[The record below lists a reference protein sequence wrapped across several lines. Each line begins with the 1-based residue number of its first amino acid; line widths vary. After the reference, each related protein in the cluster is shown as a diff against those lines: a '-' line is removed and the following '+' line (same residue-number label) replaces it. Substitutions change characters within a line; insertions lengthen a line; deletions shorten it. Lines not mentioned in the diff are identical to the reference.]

1 MAKKKSTRAGRPTVM
16 TEETLNK
23 LTLAF
28 SKGLSDRE
36 ACLFANISQQ
46 TLYNYCNA
54 NPAFLELKEH
64 LKEKPQMQA
73 KLNVVD
79 GIERGDIELSKWYLE
94 RKNKGEFSTK
104 QDIGITGSINN
115 PFENLTTEELK
126 KLIGSE

>member
-1 MAKKKSTRAGRPTVM
+1 M

-54 NPAFLELKEH
+54 NPAFLEQKER

-73 KLNVVD
+73 KLNVVE
-79 GIERGDIELSKWYLE
+79 GIENGDIELSKWYLE

-104 QDIGITGSINN
+104 QDIGITGSVNN

-126 KLIGSE
+126 KLIESE